1 MARNILIVDDDRL
14 LRRSLAFHLEQ
25 AGYHA
30 STSANA
36 EEALDFARV
45 SPPDLV
51 ILDIGLPGMDG
62 LNALRRFKEA
72 LHVPVIFLTARSRK
86 IDEIVGLELGADDYI
101 TKPFD
106 SDVLISHIK
115 AVLRRDTY
123 PTNHSAEQIPIE
135 VGDLRIDPGSHTVT
149 IGKQPVILTFR
160 EFHLLYILALNAG
173 QVVTIN
179 ELLSQIWGADCPSD
193 SHLIYVHIRWLREK
207 IEVDPDHPR
216 RIITIRRV
224 GYKLVAQE
232 GPC

>member
-1 MARNILIVDDDRL
+1 MARTILIVDDDML

-30 STSANA
+30 STSTNA
-36 EEALDFARV
+36 EEALELARV
-45 SPPDLV
+45 SLPDLV

-72 LHVPVIFLTARSRK
+72 LHVPVIFLTARSQK
-86 IDEIVGLELGADDYI
+86 MDEIVGLELGADDYV

-106 SDVLISHIK
+106 SDVLLSHIK
-115 AVLRRDTY
+115 AVLRRATY
-123 PTNHSAEQIPIE
+123 NTNFLVEQVPIE
-135 VGDLRIDPGSHTVT
+135 VGDLRIDPASHTVT
-149 IGKQPVILTFR
+149 IRKQPVTLTSR

-173 QVVTIN
+173 QVVTVDD
-179 ELLSQIWGADCPSD
+179 LLARIWGADCVSD

-207 IEVDPDHPR
+207 IEADPDHPR

-232 GPC
+232 GLC